1 MFEGL
6 SNRLEGVFNTLRG
19 RGKLS
24 EADVNA
30 AAREIRIALLEADVA
45 LPVAKDLINKVKERA
60 IGEQVLS
67 SVTPGQQVV
76 KIVNDA
82 LVETLT
88 PAEGEGE
95 LKINGNPPVPILMV
109 GLQGSGKTTTSAKI
123 ALRLTKKEKKRV
135 LMASLDTHRPAAQD
149 QLAVLGEQTGVDTLA
164 IIKGQ
169 NAVQIAER
177 AMQEGRSGGYDVVI
191 LDTAGRLTI
200 DDVLMDEVVAVR
212 DLVSPHETLL
222 VADAMTGQDAVTTA
236 TAFDEKVGITGLVL
250 TRVDG
255 DSRGG
260 AALSM
265 RGVTGKPVKLLGMG
279 EKMDALEAFQP
290 ERIAGRILGM
300 GDVVSLVEKAAEA
313 FDEKEAQKM
322 AKKLKKGSFDL
333 TDFRS
338 QFQQMNKMGGLQGLM
353 SMLPGAGKMKQQMAA
368 AGIDEK
374 KIKHQI
380 AIIDSMTPKERTVP
394 ALIKANRKK
403 RIAAGS
409 GTTVQQVNELLKQFD
424 KASKM
429 MKRMKKM
436 GGKGGFPGMP
446 GGGMPD
452 MGNMDPAELQE
463 MLTKSGMDPN
473 SLPKMPGGLPPG
485 FKS

>member
-279 EKMDALEAFQP
+279 EKMDALEVFQP

-333 TDFRS
+333 TDLRS

>member
-30 AAREIRIALLEADVA
+30 AAREIRIAVLEADVA

-149 QLAVLGEQTGVDTLA
+149 QLAVLGGQTGVDTLA

-279 EKMDALEAFQP
+279 EKMDALEVFQP

-333 TDFRS
+333 TDLRS

>member
-1 MFEGL
+1 MFENL
-6 SNRLEGVFNTLRG
+6 SQRLSGVFDRLTKQG
-19 RGKLS
+19 ALS
-24 EADVNA
+24 EDDVKTA
-30 AAREIRIALLEADVA
+30 LREVRVALLEADVS
-45 LPVAKDLINKVKERA
+45 LPVARSFVKAVQEKA
-60 IGEQVLS
+60 TGQAVTK

-76 KIVNDA
+76 KIVHDE
-82 LVETLT
+82 LVHVLT
-88 PAEGEGE
+88 GEDDPGA
-95 LKINGNPPVPILMV
+95 LKIDSAPAPILMV

-123 ALRLTKKEKKRV
+123 ALRLTSKDKKRV
-135 LMASLDTHRPAAQD
+135 LLASLDTHRPAAQE
-149 QLAVLGEQTGVDTLA
+149 QLQVLGEQTGVDSLA
-164 IIKGQ
+164 IVAGQ
-169 NAVQIAER
+169 SAVQIAER
-177 AMQEGRSGGYDVVI
+177 AMQEGRAGGYDVVI

-212 DLVSPHETLL
+212 DLVKPYETLL

-255 DSRGG
+255 DARGG

-265 RGVTGKPVKLLGMG
+265 RGVTGKPVKLLGVG
-279 EKMDALEAFQP
+279 EKMDALESFQP
-290 ERIAGRILGM
+290 DRIAGRILGM
-300 GDVVSLVEKAAEA
+300 GDVVSLVEKASEV
-313 FDEKEAQKM
+313 FDEKEARKV
-322 AKKLKKGSFDL
+322 ARKLKKGSFDL
-333 TDFRS
+333 TDLRN

-353 SMLPGAGKMKQQMAA
+353 SMLPGAGNMKKQMAA
-368 AGIDEK
+368 AGMDEK
-374 KIKHQI
+374 KVKHQI
-380 AIIDSMTPKERTVP
+380 AIIDSMTPQERAIP
-394 ALIKANRKK
+394 NLIKANRKK

-409 GTTVQQVNELLKQFD
+409 GTTIQQVNELLKQFD

-463 MLTKSGMDPN
+463 MLTKSGLDPK

>member
-30 AAREIRIALLEADVA
+30 AAREIRVALLEADVA

-67 SVTPGQQVV
+67 SVTPGQQVI

-333 TDFRS
+333 TDLRS